1 VPGPSG
7 GARSSA
13 AGASARARYRALWTE
28 HRRERLIAHTVI
40 AGVAGVGAAAVYG
53 WWPVGA
59 AAAVATIPASMV
71 YLRVRPGPARQWR
84 WGAAAERRTGRRLSR
99 LDPAG
104 YFVLHDRVLPGERLA
119 NLDHLVIGLT
129 GVYAIVTRRWARG
142 TGFHV
147 DRRRLLIGGRPVASL
162 VRTTA
167 RTAESISELLEARL
181 DFEVPVSG
189 IVAVHGAR
197 LPRPGLVSG
206 DVVFHRVERLS
217 SLISTSPTVLTSAQV
232 AAIAAVAEQCL
243 PPMMDLDNDGE

>member
-1 VPGPSG
+1 MPGPSG
-7 GARSSA
+7 GARSPA

-53 WWPVGA
+53 WPVGA

-71 YLRVRPGPARQWR
+71 YVRVRPGPVRQWR
-84 WGAAAERRTGRRLSR
+84 RGAVAERRTGRRLSR

-104 YFVLHDRVLPGERLA
+104 YYVLHDRVLPGDRLA

-129 GVYAIVTRRWARG
+129 GVYAIVTRRWGRG

-167 RTAESISELLEARL
+167 RAADSVSELLGARL

-197 LPRPGLVSG
+197 LPRPGLVSD

-217 SLISTSPTVLTSAQV
+217 AVISTYPAVLTSAQV

-243 PPMMDLDNDGE
+243 PPMTDLEEYDG